1 MTPPRIQIATI
12 VKFLLI
18 CFAVGWVLTF
28 FAVRPKEV
36 WHWLVETAERLGHL
50 VVDIGE
56 WALPYILVGAGVVVP
71 VIAIRWLYRHFK
83 GR

>member
-1 MTPPRIQIATI
+1 MTPPRIQIASI
-12 VKFLLI
+12 VKFLLV

-36 WHWLVETAERLGHL
+36 WHWMVETVQRLGHI
-50 VVDIGE
+50 VVDVGQ
-56 WALPYILVGAGVVVP
+56 WAMPYILVGAGVVVP
-71 VIAIRWLYRHFK
+71 VIVIRWLYRNFR